1 MIHAVIFD
9 LDNTLMDFMKMKSM
23 SIDAAIHGMIEA
35 GMDINFSLSKKK
47 IYNIYESKGYEYQEV
62 FDDFIVDECGQL
74 EHKYQAAA
82 IVSYKKIKDA
92 TMVVYPNVNSTL
104 IRLSKMGLKLG
115 VVTDAPNREAW
126 IRLYSL
132 KMHHIFDSV
141 VALDD
146 TGARKPSPE
155 PFKKISNLLDISP
168 QNILM
173 VGDWPERD
181 VIGAKKL
188 NMKTAFAKYGDMF
201 GTEHS
206 GADYDL
212 IDISEII
219 EIINKENKLSTI

>member
-1 MIHAVIFD
+1 MIEAVIFD

-35 GMDINFSLSKKK
+35 GMNIDFNLSKKK
-47 IYNIYESKGYEYQEV
+47 IYAIYDKKGYEYQEV
-62 FDDFIVDECGQL
+62 FDDFICKECGTL

-92 TMVVYPNVNSTL
+92 TMVLYPNVNSTL
-104 IRLSKMGLKLG
+104 IKLSKMGLKLG

-132 KMHHIFDSV
+132 KMHHLFDSV

-146 TGARKPSPE
+146 TGFRKPSPE
-155 PFKKISNLLDISP
+155 PFKKVSDLLDIIP
-168 QNILM
+168 EKILM

-201 GTEHS
+201 GTVES

-212 IDISEII
+212 TDISEII
-219 EIINKENKLSTI
+219 DIINKENNFSV

>member
-1 MIHAVIFD
+1 MINAVIFD

-35 GMDINFSLSKKK
+35 GMEIDFDTSKKY
-47 IYNIYESKGYEYQEV
+47 IYRIYESKGYEYQEV
-62 FDDFIVDECGQL
+62 FDDFIINECGQL

-92 TMVVYPNVNSTL
+92 TMVLYPNVNSTL

-132 KMHHIFDSV
+132 RMHHLFDSV

-146 TGARKPSPE
+146 TGSRKPSPE
-155 PFKKISNLLDISP
+155 PFKKISNLLNISP
-168 QNILM
+168 ENMLM

-181 VIGAKKL
+181 IIGAKNL

-201 GTEHS
+201 ATEHS

-212 IDISEII
+212 TDISEII
-219 EIINKENKLSTI
+219 DIINKENSCV